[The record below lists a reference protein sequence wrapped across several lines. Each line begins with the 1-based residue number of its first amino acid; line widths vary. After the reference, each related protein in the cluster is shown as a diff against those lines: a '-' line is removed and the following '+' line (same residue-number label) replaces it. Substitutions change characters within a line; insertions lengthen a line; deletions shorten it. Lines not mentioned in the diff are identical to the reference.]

1 MLLALV
7 AAGCGGSDDEAAT
20 SDRKSTH
27 AEAVKL
33 LRAATAPGNRAARS
47 GRVDGR
53 VELDAEGCARVLR
66 AVRAGVSGPYEYRQG
81 AALPDYE
88 LEMGARDNGVGPD
101 VAGRQVLGQPRID
114 RLQAARPSVRRR
126 LVRLRPAV
134 ATV

>member
-1 MLLALV
+1 MAISRSTYSRRTASLLGAMLLALV

-53 VELDAEGCARVLR
+53 VELTLK
-66 AVRAGVSGPYEYRQG
+66 GVPGFSEPFGP
-81 AALPDYE
+81 AS
-88 LEMGARDNGVGPD
+88 
-101 VAGRQVLGQPRID
+101 AGRTSTGR
-114 RLQAARPSVRRR
+114 ARRSPTTSWRW
-126 LVRLRPAV
+126 AC
-134 ATV
+134 ATTAWA